1 VIGDNQAIT
10 YQWLLNGAT
19 APTMPV
25 RSFPEAWTQ
34 LTKALGQHNSTMHP
48 IGITPLEYQTT
59 SFMIAQDYETVLQA
73 GFTGQNLRNNSQ
85 LSVQLSNMDLNG
97 TISSS
102 STDALR
108 RAYLLL
114 MYDVVVQIGDAGIE
128 IMD

>member
-1 VIGDNQAIT
+1 
-10 YQWLLNGAT
+10 
-19 APTMPV
+19 
-25 RSFPEAWTQ
+25 
-34 LTKALGQHNSTMHP
+34 
-48 IGITPLEYQTT
+48 
-59 SFMIAQDYETVLQA
+59 MIAQDYETVLQA